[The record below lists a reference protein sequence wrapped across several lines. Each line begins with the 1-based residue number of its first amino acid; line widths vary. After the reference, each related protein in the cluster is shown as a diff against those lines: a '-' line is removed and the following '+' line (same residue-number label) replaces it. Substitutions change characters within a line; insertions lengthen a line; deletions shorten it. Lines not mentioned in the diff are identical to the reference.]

1 MSWTHRF
8 LVIPAADYSLA
19 DSLTSG
25 IAGESGSGMWTI
37 RLSETGAEPATHLAS
52 HGLIQQQFA
61 DMLAAGPQAIFDAA
75 TAAGLSVTLAQV
87 QGLIARADI
96 SADWWTDG
104 CARLGLQQVQGT
116 P

>member
-1 MSWTHRF
+1 MIWTHRF
-8 LVIPAADYSLA
+8 MVIAAADFALA
-19 DSLTSG
+19 DSLTSN

-61 DMLAAGPQAIFDAA
+61 DMLQSPQAIYDAA
-75 TAAGLSVTLAQV
+75 TAFGLPVTLAQV
-87 QGLIARADI
+87 EGLLARADI

-104 CARLGLQQVQGT
+104 CARMGLQVVRGDIQ
-116 P
+116 